1 MFNKS
6 ILAAALLSV
15 GALTA
20 GSGASAAEIGVRNTW
35 GTTTRDITRGTSE
48 YVRTVTGEYSEDSAG
63 FGLGI
68 VADDFDISTYG
79 SNYSF
84 SDSYSDVEGTFDGT
98 ATGSVVLED
107 ARYIP
112 GPGGG
117 INEGANGTIDLEVGG
132 TFEGESNTF
141 GYTDTFTED
150 GLEIDGS
157 LAVSGSYYTRHE
169 SGDIK
174 ERLSES
180 YSFSGHST
188 TGFSELS
195 TFSR

>member
-68 VADDFDISTYG
+68 VADDFDIST
-79 SNYSF
+79 STESYSF
-84 SDSYSDVEGTFDGT
+84 ADSYTDVEGTFDGT
-98 ATGSVVLED
+98 ATGSVVIESD
-107 ARYIP
+107 
-112 GPGGG
+112 GGEQNWAVG
-117 INEGANGTIDLEVGG
+117 GVAPVDLEVGG

-141 GYTDTFTED
+141 AFSDTRTED

-188 TGFSELS
+188 TSFSELS